1 MNHVIR
7 PPEPAQRDKAEL
19 FRRLHT
25 QPQLLEL
32 SNVWDVTSARAVAGR
47 PGTTAIATA
56 SAAIAASHGYED
68 GEHIPWA
75 LHLACLQRICAA
87 VTLPVTVDIERGYG
101 DPVATVRDVVRA
113 GAVGVNLEDALSP
126 VAEFAATI
134 TAIAG
139 TAANDGVPLMI
150 NARTDEYL
158 LSSSPSLTSAID
170 RCHAYLDAGADC
182 VFVPGLTDADAIAA
196 LVSQVGRQ
204 RIILLALPGIPTA
217 AELERLGVARLSCGP
232 ALHDAVATFIGAWG
246 SS

>member
-19 FRRLHT
+19 FRRLNT

-101 DPVATVRDVVRA
+101 CLLYTS
-113 GAVGVNLEDALSP
+113 DA
-126 VAEFAATI
+126 A
-134 TAIAG
+134 
-139 TAANDGVPLMI
+139 
-150 NARTDEYL
+150 DE
-158 LSSSPSLTSAID
+158 
-170 RCHAYLDAGADC
+170 
-182 VFVPGLTDADAIAA
+182 
-196 LVSQVGRQ
+196 
-204 RIILLALPGIPTA
+204 
-217 AELERLGVARLSCGP
+217 
-232 ALHDAVATFIGAWG
+232 
-246 SS
+246 